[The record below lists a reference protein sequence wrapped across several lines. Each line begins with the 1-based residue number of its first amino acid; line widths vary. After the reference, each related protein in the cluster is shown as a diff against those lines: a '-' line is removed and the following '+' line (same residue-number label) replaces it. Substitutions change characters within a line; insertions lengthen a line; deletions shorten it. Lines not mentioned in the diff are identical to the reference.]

1 MNDLLPYVLGLHSI
15 LIVVLAVMVF
25 GLARQIGILLE
36 RVAPMGAMSNDHG
49 PEVGEMA
56 PMLSIQ
62 STANNAVQ
70 IGGASLTG
78 QSTLLMFVS
87 PTCPICKKL
96 LPIVKSFSNG
106 ENLKVILIG
115 DGDIDEQQRMIQK
128 EGLQALPYIVGPQ
141 VGMAFQVGKLPYA
154 VLIDREGIIRAKG
167 LVNSREHLE
176 SLVIAEETGYGSIQ
190 AYLKARELLRSRSPG
205 AQAVV
210 ADESTVLQNEVEEGE
225 YP

>member
-1 MNDLLPYVLGLHSI
+1 MSDLLPYVLGLHSI

-36 RVAPMGAMSNDHG
+36 RVAPMGAMSSDRG

-56 PMLSIQ
+56 PILNLQSI
-62 STANNAVQ
+62 AHKAIR
-70 IGGASLTG
+70 IGGASDTG

-96 LPIVKSFSNG
+96 LPIAKSFSSG
-106 ENLKVILIG
+106 ENIKVILVG
-115 DGDIDEQQRMIQK
+115 DGDFDEQQRMIQR
-128 EGLQALPYIVGPQ
+128 EGLEELRYVVGPQ

-176 SLVIAEETGYGSIQ
+176 SLIVAEETGYGSIQ
-190 AYLKARELLRSRSPG
+190 AYIKARDLKRSRAET
-205 AQAVV
+205 AQTVV
-210 ADESTVLQNEVEEGE
+210 AREPTALPNGVEEEE